1 MPGEAE
7 SAKFK
12 AFFEKGEALYQAGEY
27 GPAIYN
33 FGQAD
38 AQRVTPEVAYDLAKS
53 HEKLGDGAFTLLYYR
68 LYLRRA
74 PEATDTLQVAEKVGQ
89 ALAKAEVEG
98 RGFLELWAPR
108 AKQLTVKGLRFV
120 EPPVAMFVPAGD
132 YEVEAE
138 FPSGVKKMLV
148 QVRTGRATSVTFEP
162 VQPPLLTIERALD
175 AQLIAAGIE
184 RDSAPAVSGT
194 RLASYIVAGVG
205 VAALIAGIV
214 LGVSANAEAAQAANK
229 ANTVS
234 VAQAAAASANG
245 KGVAANVLFGAGG
258 ASVVGGVVLF
268 LFSMPEPGMKA
279 SGGSL

>member
-1 MPGEAE
+1 
-7 SAKFK
+7 
-12 AFFEKGEALYQAGEY
+12 
-27 GPAIYN
+27 
-33 FGQAD
+33 
-38 AQRVTPEVAYDLAKS
+38 
-53 HEKLGDGAFTLLYYR
+53 
-68 LYLRRA
+68 
-74 PEATDTLQVAEKVGQ
+74 
-89 ALAKAEVEG
+89 
-98 RGFLELWAPR
+98 
-108 AKQLTVKGLRFV
+108 LRFV

-175 AQLIAAGIE
+175 AQLVAAGIE
-184 RDSAPAVSGT
+184 RDSALAVSST

-205 VAALIAGIV
+205 VAALITGIV
-214 LGVSANAEAAQAANK
+214 LGVSANADAAQAANK
-229 ANTVS
+229 TNTVS

-268 LFSMPEPGMKA
+268 FFSMPEPGMKA